1 MLISFIVSFLT
12 GITASLGL
20 GGGFILLVYLT
31 AFAGVSQ
38 IEAQGINLIFFIP
51 IAALSLYFHR
61 KNKLL
66 DAKSILPSI
75 IFGVFGAVIGVICA
89 NFIGSKMLNKMFA
102 VFIIFVGLKE
112 LFHKSDKN
120 N

>member
-1 MLISFIVSFLT
+1 MIISFIVSFFT
-12 GITASLGL
+12 GIAASLGL

-31 AFAGVSQ
+31 AFAQIPQ

-66 DAKSILPSI
+66 DVSVILPCV

-89 NFIGSKMLNKMFA
+89 NYIGSDALNKLFA